1 MPTTHRSFAMIE
13 PPAGSGTL
21 AATPEQNKHSATF
34 SVSPK
39 SQPLD
44 IGERY
49 ELQGIIAKGGMGE
62 VHSAWDHVLKRSVAV
77 KLLHDKLATDLI
89 IKRFHYEAYITG
101 QLQHPS
107 IPPVH
112 DLGTTAD
119 GKPYLVMKL
128 IKGRTLE
135 DLIKQPGEEK
145 LNVLAIFEAIAQA
158 IGYAHSRAVIHRD
171 LKPLNVMVGA
181 FGEVQVMDWGLA
193 KFRSDSEATTPE
205 ASIVSTFYDP
215 RTADDSHTSAGA
227 IMGTPSYMPPEQAIG
242 AIDRVNE
249 RSDVFGLGGI
259 LCAMLTGQPVFV
271 VVDAESTRQLAA
283 NGRVV
288 AAFARLDACGAEP
301 EVLAL
306 AKQCLAVEPSER
318 PANGYEVAK
327 IVAKLRRDADERAK
341 QAEIGKA
348 RSDTRRRVLTWSAIA
363 VFAVLS
369 AGVIASLLFAKRATD
384 AEYVT
389 SQQLVKT
396 QDAERATSQQLELT
410 QAAEAAA
417 NAKTK
422 EVEATLVVVGQRTKM
437 LGDAYGDFVFDIQNM
452 LVNRPGTQDLRRA
465 LLEKARTGLK
475 KILDEARK
483 QGSPDQTL
491 AWSHFRMGDVEQ
503 QLGNTLAA
511 QKEYQAGYELAKQ
524 LADVDPKNADAQRDL
539 SVIFNR
545 LGDVTRRLGQTKDA
559 LDFFQKGLVVSQRLA
574 DADPKNAMIQ
584 HDLSVSFDRLGDVT
598 RRLGQTKDALDFFQK
613 GQVVS
618 QRLADADP
626 KNAVAQRDLSVN
638 FNKLGDVTRQL
649 GQTKDA
655 LDFYQKGLVVRQ
667 RLADAD
673 PKNADAQRDLSISFN
688 NLGDVTLQLGQ
699 TEAALDFYHK
709 YNVICQ
715 RLADADP
722 KNAEAQRDLG
732 ISFNRLGNV
741 TRELGQTE
749 AALDFYHKYNV
760 ICQRLADADPKNA
773 MIQHDLG
780 VSFNRLGDVTRRLGQ
795 TKDALDFYQKG
806 LVVSQRLADADP
818 KNADAQTDLF
828 VCYYKLGVGEM
839 TAHEYARAL
848 IGFVKAQQMIKDF
861 HIKGW
866 ITKPEEQLGTWSVR
880 EWQTDI
886 EQQLAICRKADKA
899 LADLDFALK
908 QPAVEVPGLLD
919 IRVQVFAKK
928 SDLKNLLATAIAYE
942 KLATTDDR
950 QLYNAACAWSQ
961 ASGLAKDDAKRKEEY
976 ASKALTLLRKTPTG
990 KGHFFDLPAKLA
1002 AQMKRDSDMNPLRE
1016 RADFQK
1022 RIADLEAPPK
1032 PREHAPPPRAK

>member
-1 MPTTHRSFAMIE
+1 MIDT
-13 PPAGSGTL
+13 PAGSGTQ
-21 AATPEQNKHSATF
+21 AATPEQNKLSATI

-39 SQPLD
+39 SQLLD

-77 KLLHDKLATDLI
+77 KLLHDKLATEFVV
-89 IKRFHYEAYITG
+89 KRFNHEALITG

-112 DLGTTAD
+112 DLGTTAE

-135 DLIKQPGEEK
+135 DLIREPGEEE

-158 IGYAHSRAVIHRD
+158 IGYAHSHAVIHRD

-559 LDFFQKGLVVSQRLA
+559 LDF
-574 DADPKNAMIQ
+574 
-584 HDLSVSFDRLGDVT
+584 
-598 RRLGQTKDALDFFQK
+598 
-613 GQVVS
+613 
-618 QRLADADP
+618 
-626 KNAVAQRDLSVN
+626 
-638 FNKLGDVTRQL
+638 
-649 GQTKDA
+649 
-655 LDFYQKGLVVRQ
+655 
-667 RLADAD
+667 
-673 PKNADAQRDLSISFN
+673 
-688 NLGDVTLQLGQ
+688 
-699 TEAALDFYHK
+699 
-709 YNVICQ
+709 
-715 RLADADP
+715 
-722 KNAEAQRDLG
+722 
-732 ISFNRLGNV
+732 
-741 TRELGQTE
+741 
-749 AALDFYHKYNV
+749 
-760 ICQRLADADPKNA
+760 
-773 MIQHDLG
+773 
-780 VSFNRLGDVTRRLGQ
+780 
-795 TKDALDFYQKG
+795 YQKG

>member
-1 MPTTHRSFAMIE
+1 MIDT
-13 PPAGSGTL
+13 PAGSGTQ

-135 DLIKQPGEEK
+135 DLIRQPGEEK

-158 IGYAHSRAVIHRD
+158 IGYAHSHAVIHRD

-242 AIDRVNE
+242 AIDQVNE

-259 LCAMLTGQPVFV
+259 LCAMLTGKPVFV
-271 VVDAESTRQLAA
+271 GVDAESTRQLAA
-283 NGRVV
+283 KGKVGD
-288 AAFARLDACGAEP
+288 AFARLDACGAEP
-301 EVLAL
+301 EVRAL
-306 AKQCLAVEPSER
+306 AKRCLAVEPSER

-327 IVAKLRRDADERAK
+327 IVAKLRHDADERAK

-348 RSDTRRRVLTWSAIA
+348 RSDTRRRVLTWSASV

-369 AGVIASLLFAKRATD
+369 AGIGMSLWQAKRATD

-389 SQQLVKT
+389 AQQLVKT
-396 QDAERATSQQLELT
+396 QEAEQATVQQLVLT
-410 QAAEAAA
+410 QAAESTAV
-417 NAKTK
+417 AKTK

-437 LGDAYGDFVFDIQNM
+437 LGDAYGDFVFDIQSM
-452 LVNRPGTQDLRRA
+452 LEDRPGTQDLRRA

-491 AWSHFRMGDVEQ
+491 VWSHFQMGNIEQ

-511 QKEYQAGYELAKQ
+511 QKEYQAGHEMAFRF
-524 LADVDPKNADAQRDL
+524 AEADPKNAEAQRDL
-539 SVIFNR
+539 SV
-545 LGDVTRRLGQTKDA
+545 
-559 LDFFQKGLVVSQRLA
+559 
-574 DADPKNAMIQ
+574 
-584 HDLSVSFDRLGDVT
+584 SFE
-598 RRLGQTKDALDFFQK
+598 
-613 GQVVS
+613 
-618 QRLADADP
+618 
-626 KNAVAQRDLSVN
+626 
-638 FNKLGDVTRQL
+638 KLGDVTLQL

-655 LDFYQKGLVVRQ
+655 LDFYQKGLAVSQ
-667 RLADAD
+667 RLADD
-673 PKNADAQRDLSISFN
+673 
-688 NLGDVTLQLGQ
+688 
-699 TEAALDFYHK
+699 
-709 YNVICQ
+709 
-715 RLADADP
+715 DP
-722 KNAEAQRDLG
+722 KNAEAQRDL
-732 ISFNRLGNV
+732 S
-741 TRELGQTE
+741 
-749 AALDFYHKYNV
+749 
-760 ICQRLADADPKNA
+760 
-773 MIQHDLG
+773 
-780 VSFNRLGDVTRRLGQ
+780 VSFEKLGDVTLLLDQ

-806 LVVSQRLADADP
+806 LAVSQRLADDDPKNAVLQRDLSISFDNLGDVTFKLGQTKEALEFYQKGLVVKQRLAADPKNAVAQLGLSVSFNKLGDVTLQLGQTKEALEFYQKGLVVKQRLADDDPNNALAQLDLSISFDNLGNVTLQLGQTKEALDFYQKCLAVRQRRADADPKNAVAQLGLSVSFNKLGDVTLQLGQTKEALEFYQKGLVVKQRLADADP
-818 KNADAQTDLF
+818 TNAFSQTDLF
-828 VCYYKLGVGEM
+828 VSLFKLGTLENGRNNFAEAADWFGKARNVLLPW
-839 TAHEYARAL
+839 HEKKLLDGRFLNAVPDMDKK
-848 IGFVKAQQMIKDF
+848 IVTCHKAEK
-861 HIKGW
+861 
-866 ITKPEEQLGTWSVR
+866 S
-880 EWQTDI
+880 
-886 EQQLAICRKADKA
+886 

-908 QPAVEVPGLLD
+908 QPAGDVPGLLD

-928 SDLKNLLATAIAYE
+928 KDQTNLLATAIAYE

-1032 PREHAPPPRAK
+1032 PRELAPPPRAK